1 MVLVGFSSI
10 DEFSIIGNGK
20 NTRQFGSDILIGDYN
35 KWQIDVMGSAGVG
48 NGVINF
54 FNYVNN
60 PLRLTVSTGIK
71 EGVK

>member
-20 NTRQFGSDILIGDYN
+20 NTRQFGSDILIGGYN

-48 NGVINF
+48 NG
-54 FNYVNN
+54 
-60 PLRLTVSTGIK
+60 L
-71 EGVK
+71 